1 VPKFRVT
8 FTKVVKFPVQ
18 VTLAAK
24 DEDTAERIAMRAV
37 ESWDYS
43 KVEEVDEFDDDE
55 SEDYELDEIEELDDD
70 EEQAKA

>member
-1 VPKFRVT
+1 MPKFRIS

-18 VTLAAK
+18 VTLSAK
-24 DEDTAERIAMRAV
+24 DEDTAERIAFRAV

-43 KVEEVDEFDDDE
+43 KCEEVDEFDDDE
-55 SEDYELDEIEELDDD
+55 SEEYELEEIEELDED

>member
-1 VPKFRVT
+1 VPKFRIS

-18 VTLAAK
+18 VTLSAK
-24 DEDTAERIAMRAV
+24 DEDTAERIAFRAV

-43 KVEEVDEFDDDE
+43 KCEEVDEFDDDE
-55 SEDYELDEIEELDDD
+55 SEEYELEEIEELDDD

>member
-1 VPKFRVT
+1 MPKFRVS

-18 VTLAAK
+18 VTLSAK
-24 DEDTAERIAMRAV
+24 DEDTAERIAFRAV

-43 KVEEVDEFDDDE
+43 KCEEVDEFDDDE
-55 SEDYELDEIEELDDD
+55 SEEYELEEIEELDDD